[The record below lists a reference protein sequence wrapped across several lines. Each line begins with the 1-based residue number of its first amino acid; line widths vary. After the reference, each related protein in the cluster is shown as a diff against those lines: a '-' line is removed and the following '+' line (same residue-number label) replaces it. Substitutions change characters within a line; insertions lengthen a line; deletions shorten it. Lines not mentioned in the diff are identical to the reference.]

1 MSKNNVIQFP
11 QNEEKDIY
19 EMTLEEI
26 QAHYAA
32 MQQELQS
39 LDAKEP
45 RNMNSDAYEEWADEH
60 EELEDYLELVGDCLK
75 LLPQETVIH
84 RLSGDGPKSILTA
97 PLWSGNKRLVLNSM
111 SKYLKEQNIYQG
123 QDA

>member
-1 MSKNNVIQFP
+1 MSNNVIAFP
-11 QNEEKDIY
+11 QKEEPEDIY
-19 EMTLEEI
+19 EMNLTQL

-32 MQQELQS
+32 MQEELHE

-45 RNMNSDAYEEWADEH
+45 KNMNSEAYEEWADEH